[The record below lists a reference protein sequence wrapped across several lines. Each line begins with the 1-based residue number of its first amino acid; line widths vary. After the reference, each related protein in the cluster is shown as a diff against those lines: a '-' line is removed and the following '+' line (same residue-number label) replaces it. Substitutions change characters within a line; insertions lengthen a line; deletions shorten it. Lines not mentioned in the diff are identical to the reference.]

1 MRLNIFNR
9 HHRHGSSGLANSANI
24 STAAARVLG
33 GKRAVNSEGREDS
46 HRNMM
51 VRRPSSLRVEVSA
64 SQRSNLGQEN
74 SPPLEDNILFV
85 PEFVELGLEKMPMP
99 RVPAAASQGVRQM
112 SEINPNAKDVS
123 SIETSR
129 NDDGPDTVVAGRVRA
144 MTSEAQCDHRLRRHR
159 RVKTDLGADHIA
171 TLANNQNASRTG
183 AVTNLKAQSAGKMPA
198 LDLSVMPLPQ
208 TLSAGRLFAT
218 KRPTTD
224 PCYRALFYDALLK
237 NDVTHI
243 VDLRESE
250 DVADYRPAQ
259 GETCVYGPLR
269 VTGGRRRSADGLM
282 FHSLLGLGKANTL
295 LSENDHTVEVSH
307 FRGWPDFGVISP
319 QQLRDLGALVN
330 GILKQEQGVVVH
342 CRGGVGRTGTLVTYC
357 QTKAQLD
364 ELAAQGG
371 TITESVIFDLV
382 NAQRGENVKS
392 RRRGCM
398 ETFNQ
403 VDLVKNTLREDFK
416 A

>member
-1 MRLNIFNR
+1 MRLNPFNR
-9 HHRHGSSGLANSANI
+9 HHRHDSSDSTTSVKMSA
-24 STAAARVLG
+24 AAARVLG
-33 GKRAVNSEGREDS
+33 GNLAANLEGREDNN
-46 HRNMM
+46 RNRML
-51 VRRPSSLRVEVSA
+51 RRPSSLMVELSA

-74 SPPLEDNILFV
+74 SPPLEEHLIFV
-85 PEFVELGLEKMPMP
+85 QKFIELGLEKMPMP

-112 SEINPNAKDVS
+112 TEINPNAKDVS
-123 SIETSR
+123 SIETNR
-129 NDDGPDTVVAGRVRA
+129 NDDGSDTVVAGRVRA
-144 MTSEAQCDHRLRRHR
+144 MTSEAQCDHRSRRHR
-159 RVKTDLGADHIA
+159 RVKTDLGADHIVK
-171 TLANNQNASRTG
+171 LANDQKGSRTG
-183 AVTNLKAQSAGKMPA
+183 AVTNLKVQSPGKIPA
-198 LDLSVMPLPQ
+198 LDLSVMPLPK

-218 KRPTTD
+218 KRPTAD
-224 PCYRALFYDALLK
+224 PQYRAFFYEALLE

-250 DVADYRPAQ
+250 DVGDYRPAP

-295 LSENDHTVEVSH
+295 LSENDHTVEVFH

-319 QQLRDLGALVN
+319 QRLRDLGALVN

-364 ELAAQGG
+364 ELVAQGG

-403 VDLVKNTLREDFK
+403 IDLVKNTLREDFK